1 MKNKKNICLKLISV
15 LCGLLI
21 CFSLVLGLFTGVEK
35 VMFPLT
41 QSTKAEEL
49 ELPSIY
55 LRWGSEDSQVD
66 LDENGVFIP
75 NLSKIGAYAPV
86 CLFIE
91 GRRTHNVVAVVE
103 TFDISAKGDVE
114 YRSVKKRE
122 FTFSPNT
129 SYFGFSIAL
138 YAHVNN
144 DGSQYY
150 SKAEKRDYL
159 HQFGVRI
166 VSVKDA
172 VIAPGGRSIRSY
184 VIPSSGYDLSI
195 AANKSITNYD
205 PASTQKNPNAMVYA
219 GAIHAN
225 QTQITFDNG
234 SYSKELGKG
243 NGDNDVGKTSVV
255 SPRNFLAQN
264 PETKKLFN
272 YYGNEETQIYY
283 DGSFYVSQSTRSGG
297 FDFSV
302 VQKGDSDTIRFRAGM
317 DKYKSPW
324 NHTIPWY
331 DWTEYE
337 YHTVDQTEKLAS
349 RTQAGVTNKKFLKL
363 AGNEQIYLSIHNL
376 ANTTKKKISNV
387 YINSFIV
394 NDSAPTVIGYDMSNE
409 LYGPESDM
417 YIAVRMSEPVQVVS
431 DSSNPLKL
439 KTEIGSETVY
449 FTYDSGCYTD
459 TLVFKATLDKDK
471 IYHSEEG
478 VKVYGFENAYDDSTN
493 TTKNKVYD
501 LFWNK
506 SNTNNV
512 WKVPTSTGV
521 IATLP
526 CKVDTREPQVT
537 ISDESIGIK
546 RVHSADVKVGNISS
560 QGEVYVAWS
569 QSQIPTSVA
578 WTKVENFTF
587 DTENK
592 IEKGELTGDY
602 YLHVKAQSLTSV
614 ETYRMSK
621 LFTFDNT
628 PPTISELACAD
639 PQSYKDSHFV
649 SARITDSLVDV
660 QKVYLYAYNESGG
673 QVFAQT
679 VYDKTLMSS
688 DMTVN
693 DGVYSYELKA
703 SALGLPADTYGTY
716 TISMIAEDSLGNQC
730 QETFYEN
737 ELVFDTR
744 SVFTASI
751 DTQADEV
758 VNGKK
763 IYFNGKSIGFST
775 EALEGTD
782 VWDIAEIRR
791 NGEIIPK
798 ASWADEGLSGSADG
812 NKYNLTLGEKATGYF
827 EVIMKIQTKES
838 NVLNFY
844 VTQTDATPNN
854 YTNIYSNER
863 LLINKVWALETN
875 KYYRYGTEGFYATGD
890 KKVTPIFSS
899 KNKAMEY
906 VRFMEYQDL
915 SVLYLDESSA
925 SIIDQ
930 LNQGTSNVYKK
941 AEGENHQAGI
951 GQTWIRYKSTVWE
964 VGNLSTERWVY
975 YFYGEGKQDKVDVKS
990 LSDNLN
996 NAIETVCKK
1005 ITHYSD
1011 NEWKYLTVSYE
1022 GTDSVYAQPTY
1033 DKGGI
1038 FYAKQSVSD
1047 GFSTA
1052 IEYSGDPAIYDNF
1065 ITESVGGVVT
1075 EMPLIAN
1082 YTFTFPSKSDFAYYC
1097 LENTEEWREI
1107 NNGQSLK
1114 DVITSSG
1121 VYKIV
1126 EFSNGWKE
1134 YYIYCDFDE
1143 PVLRYQFSTQN
1154 QNLQSGYIDAN
1165 LDGVTIRAASVT
1177 LKDILD
1183 GVRSVAGYPS
1193 EKDKYAYLYLTKGTN
1208 VELFMCM
1215 NELNGLAG
1223 GYALETGNYT
1233 LYLFDRLG
1241 NTTTV
1246 YVKVNTKDLEVDYQ
1260 SNNSLLKVTIN
1271 REANEVER
1279 FEVWRDEALVDVAY
1293 ENELSFKQSGR
1304 YVIKV
1309 VDIYGYETVK
1319 EIDYRR
1325 PFPTVEF
1332 FYIQDGKTTKMPI
1345 GAVGLA
1351 PAIVQQSEENENVY
1365 FISGSTDIRIR
1376 YESMEDYVFN
1386 FLGDAPTYKLPTLG
1400 RYNAI
1405 DIAINSQGWTLKIA
1419 YENDESTYLLITCIE
1434 DKKPPVISGLV
1445 HNPIYT
1451 FNEKEGRNDVLF
1463 TNSGE
1468 ISDSA
1473 ILNGGTY
1480 GSKQATIR
1488 WEDDTEIANA
1498 YYVKDNG
1505 ALINLGSTV
1514 REFIVEEYGDYVF
1527 TVTDMLGNTST
1538 MQFSLTGDLQVEY
1551 YIDDERQ
1558 NVPDNPIDYIE
1569 KVGNNYVYTNGQKT
1583 GKEVRIV
1590 IKQEGILA
1598 VSWYN
1603 GSVYQTLNWVY
1614 EEGVITT
1621 LAYDESTEV
1630 MAQQGT
1636 PYVLSS
1642 SGSLQETNFKVNYT
1656 YQNGE
1661 LTLFFAEPEEPY
1673 ERWQLCIT
1681 DINEYCPRVIQFE
1694 RSNVFAQFTMV
1705 SAEDETDKVTANATE
1720 FIGTNKVLA
1729 VAGFSSDLKEIWL
1742 YYSEEYTLTFQNVMP
1757 VLLYANGQSN
1767 GFLDNAGYY
1776 KVVAINEYGNETVQ
1790 LVRISFTL
1798 KIDVELEYADKTTVW
1813 DEQVHR
1819 LSTGGVYD
1827 FHTNGRVII
1836 CIWNE
1841 EAEVSLQKNGT
1852 PLPFTA
1858 VESNGKIQF
1867 TIQNVGEYVIIVK
1880 DQCDNVFTLRCSIQ
1894 APKTVNYQDY
1904 LTGFNQN
1911 ALYKDKFYTNAPISL
1926 QRENVENDSIA
1937 FVAYRLKDTKQWTLL
1952 YDLVSQDK
1960 IPYKQENF
1968 SQSIGKTDGVFE
1980 IVFGDAYGN
1989 MATQTVYVFR
1999 AEQLLLF
2006 RRTQSQSGDTP
2017 YDLTFAQEQGAWTNH
2032 LLYLQNTA
2040 TAYRLLVDGEEV
2052 LFTDGKYQFAVPS
2065 NLGEEDDSYSVE
2077 YWDEYGNYY
2086 AFTVHLFRKTP
2097 TVTLSTEETLLNVNG
2112 TTCLRGEFAYVWEGD
2127 LNVVYTRNG
2136 QNQDTYAKGDILSE
2150 DGAYVFTFTDIAG
2163 NTTMRMLTVDT
2174 KVLYKLTSAS
2184 KDVESGVNT
2193 DSGVRLH
2200 SLGEKI
2206 TVQAKKDGE
2215 TYKTDAMLF
2224 EEHGAYELI
2233 LTDEIGNTKEI
2244 KFTIYKKAQKS
2255 FNFTVDEEYA
2265 ILQVWYYQ
2273 DGNNGISL
2281 VGEVVIE
2288 NGKQSYHF
2296 APNGEYDGKYQLE
2309 LVHLPTG
2316 ITNTLNLVI
2325 DNHSPEVTLTGVEPF
2340 MSTREDV
2347 MISGLKAGDRVVL
2360 YKDNKPNPYMIY
2372 QIEND
2377 GDTPQ
2382 FTKSGKYKIVIYD
2395 EAGNSVEYEFV
2406 REFKT
2411 NTASN
2416 VVICLLMLFMAIGG
2430 LIYIRL
2436 NGKIRVK

>member
-1 MKNKKNICLKLISV
+1 MQNKRNICLKIISV

-21 CFSLVLGLFTGVEK
+21 CLSSSFGLFTGAEK
-35 VMFPLT
+35 VVVPVA
-41 QSTKAEEL
+41 QSTKAEEMA
-49 ELPSIY
+49 LPSVY
-55 LRWGSEDSQVD
+55 LRWGENDKQVD
-66 LDENGVFIP
+66 LDENGIFVP
-75 NLSKIGAYAPV
+75 NLNTSGPYAPV

-91 GRRTHNVVAVVE
+91 GQRTHDVVVVVE
-103 TFDISAKGDVE
+103 TFDISARGDVE
-114 YRSVKKRE
+114 YGSVKQKE
-122 FTFSPNT
+122 CTLSPKAVC
-129 SYFGFSIAL
+129 FLFSIAL

-144 DGSQYY
+144 DGTQYY
-150 SKAEKRDYL
+150 SKIDTNYL

-172 VIAPGGRSIRSY
+172 VIAPGGGSIRSY
-184 VIPSSGYDLSI
+184 VLPSSGYNVSLVE
-195 AANKSITNYD
+195 NKSKTNYD
-205 PASTQKNPNAMVYA
+205 PAGTQKNPNAMVYA
-219 GAIHAN
+219 GAVYTN
-225 QTQITFDNG
+225 RTQITFDNG
-234 SYSKELGKG
+234 SNSKELGKG
-243 NGDNDVGKTSVV
+243 SGNDDVGKTSVIL
-255 SPRNFLAQN
+255 PRNFLALNQ
-264 PETKKLFN
+264 ETKKLFT
-272 YYGNEETQIYY
+272 YYGNAETEIYY
-283 DGSFYVSQSTRSGG
+283 DGSFYVSQSGRSGG
-297 FDFSV
+297 FDFSIM
-302 VQKGDSDTIRFRAGM
+302 QGPSDTIRFRAGM
-317 DKYKSPW
+317 DAYKNPW
-324 NHTIPWY
+324 NHTISWY
-331 DWTEYE
+331 DWSSYE
-337 YHTVDQTEKLAS
+337 YYTVDQTEKLAS

-363 AGNEQIYLSIHNL
+363 AGNEQIYLRIHNL
-376 ANTTKKKISNV
+376 ANLTKKKISEI

-394 NDSAPTVIGYDMSNE
+394 NTSAPTVVGYDMNNG

-431 DSSNPLKL
+431 DSSNPLQL

-449 FTYDSGCYTD
+449 FTYDSGSYTD
-459 TLVFKATLDKDK
+459 TLIFKATLDKDK
-471 IYHSEEG
+471 IYQTEEG
-478 VKVYGFENAYDDSTN
+478 VKVYGFENAYDGSTN

-512 WKVPTSTGV
+512 WEAPTSTGV
-521 IATLP
+521 ITTLP

-537 ISDESIGIK
+537 ISEESIGIK
-546 RVHSADVKVGNISS
+546 KVHSANVKVNNISS

-569 QSQIPTSVA
+569 QSQTPSSVA

-587 DTENK
+587 DAENK
-592 IEKGELTGDY
+592 TEKGELTGDY
-602 YLHVKAQSLTSV
+602 YLHVKAQSLTGV
-614 ETYRMSK
+614 ETYRTSN

-628 PPTISELACAD
+628 PPTISEMACAD
-639 PQSYKDSHFV
+639 PQSYKKSHFV

-673 QVFAQT
+673 QVFAKT
-679 VYDKTLMSS
+679 VYDNTLMSS
-688 DMTVN
+688 DMTVE

-703 SALGLPADTYGTY
+703 GALGLPADTYGTY
-716 TISMIAEDSLGNQC
+716 TISMIAEDSLGNQS

-744 SVFTASI
+744 SVFTAII
-751 DTQADEV
+751 DTQADKV

-763 IYFNGKSIGFST
+763 IYFNGNRVCFST

-791 NGEIIPK
+791 NGEMIPK

-812 NKYNLTLGEKATGYF
+812 SKYNLTLGEQATGYF
-827 EVIMKIQTKES
+827 EVVMKIQTKES

-863 LLINKVWALETN
+863 LLINKVWALKTN
-875 KYYRYGTEGFYATGD
+875 KYYRYGTEGFYASGD
-890 KKVTPIFSS
+890 KKVIPIFSG

-915 SVLYLDESSA
+915 SVLYLDESAA

-941 AEGENHQAGI
+941 AEGEKHEAGV
-951 GQTWIRYKSTVWE
+951 GQTWIRYKSTAWE

-975 YFYGEGKQDKVDVKS
+975 YFYGEGKQDKVDVNS
-990 LSDNLN
+990 LSDNLT
-996 NAIETVCKK
+996 NAIETVSKK

-1011 NEWKYLTVSYE
+1011 NEWKYLTVSHE
-1022 GTDSVYAQPTY
+1022 GTDSIYAQPTY

-1038 FYAKQSVSD
+1038 FYAKQSVAD

-1052 IEYSGDPAIYDNF
+1052 IEYSGDSAIYDNF
-1065 ITESVGGVVT
+1065 ITESVGGVLT

-1082 YTFTFPSKSDFAYYC
+1082 YTFTFPNKSDFAYYC

-1143 PVLRYQFSTQN
+1143 PVLRYQFSAQN
-1154 QNLQSGYIDAN
+1154 QDLQSGYIDAN

-1183 GVRSVAGYPS
+1183 GVRSAAGYPS
-1193 EKDKYAYLYLTKGTN
+1193 EKDEYAYLYLTKGTSAN
-1208 VELFMCM
+1208 VALFMFM

-1223 GYALETGNYT
+1223 GYALDTGSYT

-1241 NTTTV
+1241 NKTTV
-1246 YVKVNTKDLEVDYQ
+1246 YVKVNTKDLEVESQ
-1260 SNNSLLKVTIN
+1260 SNNNVLKVTIN
-1271 REANEVER
+1271 RDPNEVER
-1279 FEVWRDEALVDVAY
+1279 FEVWRDEALLDIAY
-1293 ENELSFKQSGR
+1293 ANELSFKQSGK

-1309 VDIYGYETVK
+1309 VDIYGYETER

-1332 FYIQDGKTTKMPI
+1332 FYIQDGKTTKMSVGTI
-1345 GAVGLA
+1345 GVA

-1376 YESMEDYVFN
+1376 YESMAYYTFN
-1386 FLGDAPTYKLPTLG
+1386 FLGDEPAYKSVTLG
-1400 RYNAI
+1400 TYNAI

-1419 YENDESTYLLITCIE
+1419 YENDESTYLLITCLE
-1434 DKKPPVISGLV
+1434 DKKAPVISGLV
-1445 HNPIYT
+1445 HNPIYM

-1463 TNSGE
+1463 TDSGE
-1468 ISDSA
+1468 ISDGA

-1480 GSKQATIR
+1480 GSKRATIR

-1514 REFIVEEYGDYVF
+1514 REFIVEEYGNYVF

-1538 MQFSLTGDLQVEY
+1538 MQFRLTGDFQVEY
-1551 YIDDERQ
+1551 YIDNERQ

-1569 KVGNNYVYTNGQKT
+1569 KVGDNFVYTNVQKT

-1590 IKQEGILA
+1590 IKQEGVLA
-1598 VSWYN
+1598 VAWYN

-1614 EEGVITT
+1614 EDGVITT
-1621 LAYDESTEV
+1621 LAYDASTEV
-1630 MAQQGT
+1630 MTQQGK
-1636 PYVLSS
+1636 PHELSK
-1642 SGSLQETNFKVNYT
+1642 SGILQETNFKVNYT

-1661 LTLFFAEPEEPY
+1661 LTLFFTEPEEQY

-1681 DINEYCPRVIQFE
+1681 DLNEYCPRVIQFE

-1705 SAEDETDKVTANATE
+1705 SSEDETDKVTANATE
-1720 FIGTNKVLA
+1720 FTGTNKVLA
-1729 VAGFSSDLKEIWL
+1729 VADISSDLKEIWL

-1757 VLLYANGQSN
+1757 LLLYANGQSN
-1767 GFLDNAGYY
+1767 GVLEDAGYY
-1776 KVVAINEYGNETVQ
+1776 KVVAINEYGNKTVK
-1790 LVRISFTL
+1790 LIRISFTL
-1798 KIDVELEYADKTTVW
+1798 KIDVALEYADKTTVW
-1813 DEQVHR
+1813 EEQVHR
-1819 LSTGGVYD
+1819 LSTGGTYD
-1827 FHTNGRVII
+1827 FYTNGQFSI
-1836 CIWNE
+1836 CIWDE
-1841 EAEVSLQKNGT
+1841 EAEVALQKNGT
-1852 PLPFTA
+1852 SLPFTA

-1867 TIQNVGEYVIIVK
+1867 SVQNVGEYVITVK
-1880 DQCDNVFTLRCSIQ
+1880 DQCENVFTMRCSIQ
-1894 APKTVNYQDY
+1894 EPKTVSYQDY

-1911 ALYKDKFYTNAPISL
+1911 ALYKNKFYTNAPISL
-1926 QRENVENDSIA
+1926 KRENIENDSIA
-1937 FVAYRLKDTKQWTLL
+1937 FVAYRLKDAKQWTLL

-1960 IPYKQENF
+1960 IPYEQENF

-1989 MATQTVYVFR
+1989 MATQTIYVSR
-1999 AEQLLLF
+1999 AEQLSLF
-2006 RRTQSQSGDTP
+2006 RRTQSQSGDSP

-2032 LLYLQNTA
+2032 LLRLKNTA
-2040 TAYRLLVDGEEV
+2040 KAYRLLVDGEEV
-2052 LFTDGKYQFAVPS
+2052 FFTDDKYQFAVPS

-2112 TTCLRGEFAYVWEGD
+2112 ATCLRGEFAYVWDGD
-2127 LNVVYTRNG
+2127 LNAVYTRNG
-2136 QNQDTYAKGDILSE
+2136 KDQDTYAKGDMISE

-2163 NTTMRMLTVDT
+2163 NTTIRMLTVDT
-2174 KVLYKLTSAS
+2174 KVLYRLTSDS

-2193 DSGVRLH
+2193 DSGVNLH
-2200 SLGEKI
+2200 AIGEKF
-2206 TVQAKKDGE
+2206 TLQVKKDGE
-2215 TYKTDAMLF
+2215 TYKTDTMLF
-2224 EEHGAYELI
+2224 DEHGFYELV

-2273 DGNNGISL
+2273 DGNNAISL
-2281 VGEVVIE
+2281 VDGVVIE

-2316 ITNTLNLVI
+2316 TTNTLNLVI
-2325 DNHSPEVTLTGVEPF
+2325 DNKNPEVALTGVEPF

-2347 MISGLKAGDRVVL
+2347 MISGLKAGDVVVL
-2360 YKDNKPNPYMIY
+2360 YKDNRSKPYMIY

-2382 FTKSGKYKIVIYD
+2382 FKKPGEYKIVIYD

-2411 NTASN
+2411 NAASN